1 MSEIATLN
9 LPDGKSLELPVLTG
23 TKNEKA
29 IDISNLRKKTGHITL
44 DPGFV
49 NTGSCESA
57 ITFLDGEQ
65 GVLQF
70 RGYPIEQLA
79 AKSTFME
86 VAYLL
91 IHGELPNKLQ
101 LESFADRV
109 SWHAMIHEDMR
120 HFFDGFSQNAHPMVI
135 LSSMVSSLSA
145 YYVEASGKA
154 SIENLELNSA
164 RLIAKVTTIAAFA
177 YKKSVGQ
184 PFVYPRDE
192 LSYCA
197 NFLNMMFAVPA
208 EPYELDPE
216 IERTLELLLILHAD
230 HEQNCSAS
238 TVRVVGSSMA
248 NVYASVASGIL
259 ALWGPLHGG
268 ANQQV
273 VQMLQQIHEDG
284 AGISKYIEMAKN
296 QKSDFRLM
304 GFGHRVYKNLDP
316 RASILKDA
324 CNRLLNKLGTNDPLL
339 EIALKLEETALSD
352 DYFIE
357 RKLYPTLD
365 FYTGIIYRAIGIP
378 INMFTVMFALGRVPG
393 WIAQWKEMHDDP
405 KQKIAR
411 PRQLF
416 TGQTERSYKPMAE
429 RLYEKNKDQLTFYLV
444 EHYLHSNP
452 A

>member
-101 LESFADRV
+101 LESFTDRV

-429 RLYEKNKDQLTFYLV
+429 RL
-444 EHYLHSNP
+444 
-452 A
+452 

>member
-1 MSEIATLN
+1 MSEFAKLS
-9 LPDGKSLELPVLTG
+9 LPDGQSLELPVLSG
-23 TKNEKA
+23 TENEKA
-29 IDISNLRKKTGHITL
+29 IDISKLRAETGYITL

-57 ITFLDGEQ
+57 ITFLDGEK
-65 GVLQF
+65 GILQF

-79 AKSTFME
+79 AESTFLE

-91 IHGELPNKLQ
+91 IHGELPNKTQ
-101 LESFADRV
+101 LENFVQRV
-109 SWHAMIHEDMR
+109 SWHSMIHEDMR
-120 HFFDGFSQNAHPMVI
+120 HFFDGFSQDTHPMVI
-135 LSSMVSSLSA
+135 LSSMISSLSA

-154 SIENLELNSA
+154 SIENLEINSA

-208 EPYELDPE
+208 ESYELNPE

-238 TVRVVGSSMA
+238 TVRVVGSSLA
-248 NVYASVASGIL
+248 NVFASVASGIL

-273 VQMLQQIHEDG
+273 IQMLHKIHEDG
-284 AGISKYIEMAKN
+284 GGISKYIELAKN
-296 QKSDFRLM
+296 QKSEFRLM
-304 GFGHRVYKNLDP
+304 GFGHRVYKNFDP
-316 RASILKDA
+316 RAKILKEA
-324 CNRLLNKLGTNDPLL
+324 CHRVLNKLGVNDPLL

-352 DYFIE
+352 AYFIE

-393 WIAQWKEMHDDP
+393 WIAQWKEMHEDP

-416 TGQTERSYKPMAE
+416 TGKTVRKYKSMSE
-429 RLYEKNKDQLTFYLV
+429 RL
-444 EHYLHSNP
+444 
-452 A
+452 

>member
-1 MSEIATLN
+1 MSEMATLN

-29 IDISNLRKKTGHITL
+29 IDISDLRKKTGHITL

-316 RASILKDA
+316 RASILKDV
-324 CNRLLNKLGTNDPLL
+324 CNRLLNKLGTNDPFL

-429 RLYEKNKDQLTFYLV
+429 RL
-444 EHYLHSNP
+444 
-452 A
+452 

>member
-1 MSEIATLN
+1 MSEFAKLS
-9 LPDGKSLELPVLTG
+9 LPDGQSLELPVLSG
-23 TKNEKA
+23 TENEKA
-29 IDISNLRKKTGHITL
+29 IDISKLRAETGYITL

-57 ITFLDGEQ
+57 ITFLDGEK
-65 GVLQF
+65 GILQF

-79 AKSTFME
+79 AESTFLE

-91 IHGELPNKLQ
+91 IHGELPNKTQ
-101 LESFADRV
+101 LENFVQRV
-109 SWHAMIHEDMR
+109 SWHSMIHEDMR
-120 HFFDGFSQNAHPMVI
+120 HFFDGFSQDTHPMVI
-135 LSSMVSSLSA
+135 LSSMISSLSA

-154 SIENLELNSA
+154 SIENLEKNSA

-208 EPYELDPE
+208 ESYELNPE

-238 TVRVVGSSMA
+238 TVRVVGSSLA
-248 NVYASVASGIL
+248 NVFASVASGIL

-273 VQMLQQIHEDG
+273 IQMLHKIHEDG
-284 AGISKYIEMAKN
+284 GGISKYIELAKN
-296 QKSDFRLM
+296 QKSEFRLM
-304 GFGHRVYKNLDP
+304 GFGHRVYKNFDP
-316 RASILKDA
+316 RAKILKEA
-324 CNRLLNKLGTNDPLL
+324 CHRVLNKLGVNDPLL

-352 DYFIE
+352 AYFIE

-393 WIAQWKEMHDDP
+393 WIAQWKEMHEDP

-416 TGQTERSYKPMAE
+416 TGKTVRKYKSMSE
-429 RLYEKNKDQLTFYLV
+429 RL
-444 EHYLHSNP
+444 
-452 A
+452 

>member
-1 MSEIATLN
+1 MSEFAKLS
-9 LPDGKSLELPVLTG
+9 LPDGQSLELPVLSG
-23 TKNEKA
+23 TENEKA
-29 IDISNLRKKTGHITL
+29 IDISKLRAETGYITL

-57 ITFLDGEQ
+57 ITFLDGEK
-65 GVLQF
+65 GILQF

-79 AKSTFME
+79 AESTFLE

-91 IHGELPNKLQ
+91 IHGELPNKTQ
-101 LESFADRV
+101 LENFVQRV
-109 SWHAMIHEDMR
+109 SWHSMIHEDMR
-120 HFFDGFSQNAHPMVI
+120 HFFDGFSQDTHPMVI
-135 LSSMVSSLSA
+135 LSSMISSLSA

-154 SIENLELNSA
+154 SIENLEINSA

-208 EPYELDPE
+208 ESYELDPE

-273 VQMLQQIHEDG
+273 IQMLHKIHEDG
-284 AGISKYIEMAKN
+284 GGISKYIELAKN
-296 QKSDFRLM
+296 QKSEFRLM
-304 GFGHRVYKNLDP
+304 GFGHRVYKNFDP
-316 RASILKDA
+316 RAKILKEA
-324 CNRLLNKLGTNDPLL
+324 CHRVLNKLGVNDPLL

-352 DYFIE
+352 AYFIE

-393 WIAQWKEMHDDP
+393 WIAQWKEMHEDP

-416 TGQTERSYKPMAE
+416 TGKTVRKYKSMSER
-429 RLYEKNKDQLTFYLV
+429 
-444 EHYLHSNP
+444 H
-452 A
+452 

>member
-316 RASILKDA
+316 RASILKDV
-324 CNRLLNKLGTNDPLL
+324 CNRLLNKLGTNDPFL

-429 RLYEKNKDQLTFYLV
+429 RL
-444 EHYLHSNP
+444 
-452 A
+452 